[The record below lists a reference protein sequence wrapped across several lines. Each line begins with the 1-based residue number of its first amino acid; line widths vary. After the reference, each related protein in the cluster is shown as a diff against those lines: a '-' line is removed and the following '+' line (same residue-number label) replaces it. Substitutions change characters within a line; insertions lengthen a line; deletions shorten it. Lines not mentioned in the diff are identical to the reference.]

1 MIPASLFA
9 VDSGAKVFH
18 QLSRV
23 QAMTTWWHWLLL
35 LVVCGLI
42 TAFVVLLYRRDT
54 VELPRGKALILLA
67 LRLAALVGVLFFF
80 LDLEKRTER
89 RMVKNSRALL
99 LIDTSLSMGIQDGDA
114 TGGRRR
120 IDQVI
125 DEIAQGDL
133 LARLRLQHD
142 VVVYRFDQNEMPAE
156 VASFPRTE
164 TVAADVVPA
173 GAAAGEREAAGL
185 PQTAFQSSLRQART
199 TALVA
204 AVVAGLALLALL
216 VYAASGAAGVE
227 SQTSWLAPV
236 GMVGLLAAVV
246 ILGVAQLRFPQV
258 DFASTVGLKTP
269 VAPAESAAGP
279 RDDGDA
285 AAPLRTADVD
295 WDAQLAPRGAETRLG
310 DALRYLVNRE
320 RNGSIAGIVTITDG
334 GANAGTDYE
343 QSVITASNAHVPIFT
358 VGLGS
363 DRRPR
368 NVRVADLEAPQ
379 RVYPG
384 DSFTITGYVQA
395 FGLAGRTVKVELVSA
410 AAEDRST
417 NPAETFEDERGLKL
431 GEDGELALVRFEV
444 SPTVVG
450 TRRYS
455 VRVNAPN
462 EDQEA
467 QDNQRSANVQ
477 IVDRKNRVLL
487 FAGGPTR
494 EFRFLRNLLFRDQ
507 DTIVDVLLQSAKPGV
522 SQEGDQILYEFPE
535 LAEELYEYDCIVA
548 FDPDWLALNAAQ
560 TEMVKRWVAEKAG
573 GLIVVAGPVNT
584 PRWASRLSGDERIET
599 LKLLYPVVFYSRGS
613 ATLSLGRFASE
624 SAWPLRFTRDGL
636 DAEYLW
642 LEDDQILSEQAWTG
656 FEGVYGYY
664 AVKDPKAGARV
675 LANFSD
681 PNTAIDGELPIYLA
695 SHFFGAGR
703 VFFQASG
710 EMWRI
715 RSVND
720 AYFERYYTKLIR
732 WASQGR
738 LLRDSSRGVLL
749 VDKDRCSLGD
759 HVSLQAILTDAQFEP
774 LGVETVTATLRHPDG
789 RRTPLLLRRVE
800 NAARDGLYS
809 AQFVARL
816 EGDYQVE
823 LQPPHGSDQE
833 LLTQEVRSRIP
844 ALETERP
851 ERNDALLKYVAE
863 QTGGAYYIGL
873 DAAMNRGGTG
883 VPPLANLLEPQ
894 DQVTYLAGSPDREF
908 ERQLMGWLMGIIC
921 GVLCLE
927 WLIRRL
933 SKLA

>member
-1 MIPASLFA
+1 MIHGSLLA
-9 VDSGAKVFH
+9 VDAGAKVFH
-18 QLSRV
+18 QWSRV
-23 QAMTTWWHWLLL
+23 QAMTMWWHWLLL
-35 LVVCGLI
+35 LLVCGAI
-42 TAFVVLLYRRDT
+42 TAFVVFLYLRDT

-67 LRLAALVGVLFFF
+67 LRLAAFAGVLFFF

-89 RMVKNSRALL
+89 QMVKNSRAVVLV
-99 LIDTSLSMGIQDGDA
+99 DTSLSMGIQDADPA
-114 TGGRRR
+114 GGRRR
-120 IDQVI
+120 IDLVI
-125 DEIAQGDL
+125 DEIARGELMNQ
-133 LARLRLQHD
+133 LRQQHD
-142 VVVYRFDQNEMPAE
+142 VIVYRFDQDELPAE
-156 VASFPRTE
+156 VASFPRNSS
-164 TVAADVVPA
+164 VD
-173 GAAAGEREAAGL
+173 AAAGPSGNAAS
-185 PQTAFQSSLRQART
+185 QFETSVSQART
-199 TALVA
+199 TAMA
-204 AVVAGLALLALL
+204 AAMVGGLALLAL
-216 VYAASGAAGVE
+216 VIYAASGAAGIE
-227 SQTSWLAPV
+227 GGLSWLAPV
-236 GMVGLLAAVV
+236 GVVGLIGAIV
-246 ILGVAQLRFPQV
+246 ILGVAQLRFPEI
-258 DFASTVGLKTP
+258 DLATTVWLKTP
-269 VAPAESAAGP
+269 VPPAETEPDRLSP
-279 RDDGDA
+279 DA
-285 AAPLRTADVD
+285 SNAETTTADID
-295 WDAQLAPRGAETRLG
+295 WDTQLAPRGAETRLG

-334 GANAGTDYE
+334 GNNAGIDYE
-343 QSVITASNAHVPIFT
+343 QSVITASNAGIPLFT
-358 VGLGS
+358 IGLGS
-363 DRRPR
+363 DRRPQ

-384 DSFTITGYVQA
+384 DSFTITGYIQA
-395 FGLAGRTVKVELVSA
+395 FGLSGRTVKVELVSA
-410 AAEDRST
+410 AAERGT
-417 NPAETFEDERGLKL
+417 ANAEEIFEEERGVKL

-444 SPTVVG
+444 SPSVVG
-450 TRRYS
+450 SRRYT
-455 VRVNAPN
+455 VRVKPPR
-462 EDQEA
+462 EDQEPK
-467 QDNQRSANVQ
+467 DDLRSANVE

-494 EFRFLRNLLFRDQ
+494 EFRFLRNLLYRDQ
-507 DTIVDVLLQSAKPGV
+507 DTTVDVLLQSAKPGV
-522 SQEGDQILYEFPE
+522 SQEGDQVLYEFPE
-535 LAEELYEYDCIVA
+535 LTAELFEYDCIIA

-560 TEMVKRWVAEKAG
+560 TEMLKRWVAEKAG

-584 PRWASRLSGDERIET
+584 PRWASRLGDDERIET

-624 SAWPLRFTRDGL
+624 SAWPLRFTRDGM

-642 LEDDQILSEQAWTG
+642 LEDDQILSEQAWSS

-681 PNTAIDGELPIYLA
+681 PNTAIDGDLPIYLA

-710 EMWRI
+710 EMWRV
-715 RSVND
+715 RAVND

-759 HVSLQAILTDAQFEP
+759 HVSVQAILTDAQFEP
-774 LGVETVTATLRHPDG
+774 LGVESVTATLRHPDG
-789 RRTPLLLRRVE
+789 RRTPLILRRLE
-800 NAARDGLYS
+800 NAARDGQYS

-816 EGDYQVE
+816 AGDYLVE
-823 LQPPHGSDQE
+823 LQPPHGSEGE
-833 LLTQEVRSRIP
+833 LLSQEVRSRIP
-844 ALETERP
+844 ALETESP
-851 ERNDALLKYVAE
+851 VRNDALLKYLAD
-863 QTGGAYYIGL
+863 QTGGAYYVGL
-873 DAAMNRGGTG
+873 GAALDRGGTG
-883 VPPLANLLEPQ
+883 VPPLANLIEPQ

>member
-1 MIPASLFA
+1 MIQGLPLA

-23 QAMTTWWHWLLL
+23 HVMTMWWHWLLL
-35 LVVCGLI
+35 LLVCGAI
-42 TAFVVLLYRRDT
+42 ATFVIVLYRRDT
-54 VELPRGKALILLA
+54 VELPRGRALILLA
-67 LRLAALVGVLFFF
+67 LRLSALAGVLFFF

-89 RMVKNSRALL
+89 QMVKNSRAVILV
-99 LIDTSLSMGIQDGDA
+99 DTSLSMGIQDADSA
-114 TGGRRR
+114 GGRRR
-120 IDQVI
+120 IDLAI

-133 LARLRLQHD
+133 IAKLRAQHD
-142 VVVYRFDQNEMPAE
+142 VVVYRFDQDELPAE
-156 VASFPRTE
+156 VGSFPKIQSASGSAGSLTSDE
-164 TVAADVVPA
+164 TSFESYV
-173 GAAAGEREAAGL
+173 G
-185 PQTAFQSSLRQART
+185 QART
-199 TALVA
+199 TAVVA
-204 AVVAGLALLALL
+204 AIVGGVAVLALLIY
-216 VYAASGAAGVE
+216 VISGAAGVE
-227 SQTSWLAPV
+227 STTSWLAPLGV
-236 GMVGLLAAVV
+236 VGLIAAVV
-246 ILGVAQLRFPQV
+246 ILAVAQLRFP
-258 DFASTVGLKTP
+258 DIDLATTLGLKSP
-269 VAPAESAAGP
+269 VAPTEQQATPTGSPQSNA
-279 RDDGDA
+279 
-285 AAPLRTADVD
+285 TVQVADVD
-295 WDAQLAPRGAETRLG
+295 WDVQLAPRGAETRLG

-334 GANAGTDYE
+334 GNNAGIDYE
-343 QSVITASNAHVPIFT
+343 QSVISASNAGIPIFT

-363 DRRPR
+363 DRRPK

-395 FGLAGRTVKVELVSA
+395 FGLAGRTVKVELVSSA
-410 AAEDRST
+410 ADNGSENSE
-417 NPAETFEDERGLKL
+417 ETFEEERGVKL
-431 GEDGELALVRFEV
+431 GDDGELALVRFEV

-450 TRRYS
+450 TRGYTM
-455 VRVNAPN
+455 RVVPPS
-462 EDQEA
+462 EDQEPK
-467 QDNQRSANVQ
+467 DNQRAAKVR

-494 EFRFLRNLLFRDQ
+494 EFRFLRNLLYRDQ
-507 DTIVDVLLQSAKPGV
+507 DTTVDVLLQSAKPGV
-522 SQEGDQILYEFPE
+522 SQEGDQVLYEFPE
-535 LAEELYEYDCIVA
+535 LADELFEYDCIIA
-548 FDPDWLALNAAQ
+548 FDPDWLALTVAQ
-560 TEMVKRWVAEKAG
+560 TDMVKRWVAEKAG

-584 PRWASRLSGDERIET
+584 PQWASRLSDDERIET

-624 SAWPLRFTRDGL
+624 SVWPLRFTRDGL

-642 LEDDQILSEQAWTG
+642 LEDDQILSEQAWSS

-681 PNTAIDGELPIYLA
+681 PNTAIDGDLPIYMA

-715 RSVND
+715 RAVND

-759 HVSLQAILTDAQFEP
+759 HVSVQAILTDAQFEP
-774 LGVETVTATLRHPDG
+774 LSLDSVTATLRHPDG

-800 NAARDGLYS
+800 NAARDGMYA
-809 AQFVARL
+809 AQFVARM
-816 EGDYQVE
+816 EGDYLVE
-823 LQPPHGSDQE
+823 LQPPHGNDDE
-833 LLTQEVRSRIP
+833 LLTREIRSRIP

-851 ERNDALLKYVAE
+851 ERNDPLLKYLAE
-863 QTGGAYYIGL
+863 QTGGTYYVGL
-873 DAAMNRGGTG
+873 DAAMNRGGAG
-883 VPPLANLLEPQ
+883 SSPLANLIEPQ
-894 DQVTYLAGSPDREF
+894 DQVTFLAGSPDRDF
-908 ERQLMGWLMGIIC
+908 ERQLMGWLMAGIC